1 MSDYDSIPLREREKR
16 NMKLPIQWLFD
27 YLPDN
32 LRGAEWERTLAE
44 ACKRWGIEPAK
55 DSAQTLGRLFA
66 FGGFVCDGVHGSG
79 ENAILELDVLSNRP
93 DGQCVLGLAREAAAI
108 LRVPLKQ
115 PSFDSQKLEKGDAA
129 SALASVE
136 VPEPQLCT
144 RYTARIIRGVK
155 VGPSP
160 KWLQDRLTWIGLQP
174 RNNIV
179 DVTNFICFELNQP
192 LHAFDLNG
200 LSGKKIVVRRAKDK
214 EPFAPLYGEIPPLTP
229 ETLVIA
235 DAERPRA
242 VAGVL
247 GGKGS
252 EVTEQT
258 VDILLEAACFN
269 PANTRRTVRRLKVM
283 DGRGTDSSY
292 RFERG
297 VDVESVDRASA
308 RAAKLIVEVAGG
320 TIAPGVIDVYPSPRE
335 RKTVEFTFE
344 KLDRVAGYDV
354 PRDAAFKTLQSLGCE
369 MVNRLGNDLYYISI
383 PSWRRGDLEREID
396 LVEEILRLHGFNH
409 VPNTTAMTARV
420 PPRSPQELTRD
431 RLRSLLTSVG
441 YFEVVSDTL
450 VDPRWP
456 APPVWTSEK
465 PLALDKSSVLRED
478 HSALRNSLL
487 SSLLAVRLHNQNQ
500 RTGEARLFELGQ
512 VFIPGKE
519 PRPDERSILGIVDDR
534 GFHSV
539 ADAVTRLAEALEAD
553 GAHIKLAAPPD
564 GKSPAFLRPGQAAR
578 VIRVREMVGDER
590 AEDAVGWAGVIS
602 ADLQKAFDLR
612 KPVAMAELDLSALA
626 ALPTAP
632 RRYKDLPAYPEIGRD
647 IALVVDEAVPWSEIE
662 AFARKSGREEPLRD
676 PAEPPRFL
684 SVFRGEKVGAGKKSV
699 AFSVQY
705 RSATRTLTD
714 EEVEAAHKKFQQA
727 ILQRFSATLRV

>member
-1 MSDYDSIPLREREKR
+1 
-16 NMKLPIQWLFD
+16 MKLPIPWLFD

-32 LRGAEWERTLAE
+32 LRGAEWERALID
-44 ACKRWGIEPAK
+44 ACKRWDIEPAK
-55 DSAQTLGRLFA
+55 GSAETLGRLFDFA
-66 FGGFVCDGVHGSG
+66 GFVCDGVKGSG
-79 ENAILELDVLSNRP
+79 EKAILELDVLSNRP

-115 PSFDSQKLEKGDAA
+115 PNYDCRPMEKGEVANT
-129 SALASVE
+129 LASVE
-136 VPEPQLCT
+136 VAEPQLCT

-160 KWLQDRLTWIGLQP
+160 QWLKERLEWIGLQP

-200 LSGKKIVVRRAKDK
+200 VSGKKIVVRRARDK
-214 EPFAPLYGEIPPLTP
+214 EPFTPLYGEIPPLTS

-269 PANTRRTVRRLKVM
+269 PGNTRRTVRRLKVM

-297 VDVESVDRASA
+297 VDIESVDRASA
-308 RAAKLIVEVAGG
+308 RAARLIVEVAGG
-320 TIAPGVIDVYPSPRE
+320 TIAPGLIDVYPTPRE

-354 PRDAAFKTLQSLGCE
+354 PRDAAFKILEALGCE
-369 MVNRLGNDLYYISI
+369 MVNRLGNDLYYISV

-396 LVEEILRLHGFNH
+396 LVEEVLRLHGYNH
-409 VPNTTAMTARV
+409 VPIATSMTARV
-420 PPRSPQELTRD
+420 PPRSPQEVTRE
-431 RLRSLLTSVG
+431 RLRTLMTSLG
-441 YFEVVSDTL
+441 YFEIVSDSL

-487 SSLLAVRLHNQNQ
+487 SSMLAVRLHNQNQ
-500 RTGEARLFELGQ
+500 RTGEGRYFELGK

-519 PRPDERSILGIVDDR
+519 VRPDERLVLGIIDDR
-534 GFHSV
+534 GFQYVSDTI
-539 ADAVTRLAEALEAD
+539 ARILETLESDAAHLKLSPPLE
-553 GAHIKLAAPPD
+553 GKAPP
-564 GKSPAFLRPGQAAR
+564 FLKAGQSAR
-578 VIRVREMVGDER
+578 VLRVREMVGTER
-590 AEDAVGWAGVIS
+590 AEDLIGLAGTIS
-602 ADLQKAFDLR
+602 PELQKAFDLR
-612 KPVAMAELDLSALA
+612 KPVAMAEIDVNALA
-626 ALPTAP
+626 SLPTAP

-647 IALVVDEAVPWSEIE
+647 TALVVDEAVPWSDIE
-662 AFARKSGREEPLRD
+662 SFARKWVQQEPLGD
-676 PAEPPRFL
+676 PTEPPRFL
-684 SVFRGEKVGAGKKSV
+684 SVFRGEKIGAGKKSV

-727 ILQRFSATLRV
+727 ILQRFNATLRT